1 MERSKIKNARLR
13 TRSPRSAPISA
24 AATAAK
30 KAAAKKAVTKKT
42 PVRTKPKS
50 DKPVG
55 DTPQPVA
62 GKESGEQN
70 PASEASES
78 ATPVKDSADPVTDV
92 VVKKSKNKKVDK
104 PAAAN
109 PPPAK
114 SQSKPSSMRQKTLW
128 D

>member
-24 AATAAK
+24 AAT
-30 KAAAKKAVTKKT
+30 AAKKAVTKKT